1 MVNDIITGHDQRISI
16 DEGACRIIKCKNS
29 KEIMLDKP
37 VAQYIND
44 LNIYTSCID
53 KNFIIGLIF
62 EEDDNPYDYKEIFEE
77 ILCEMLSN
85 GSGANFDDEIEI
97 DNFLISLFIDVRRY
111 GDEIVEKPPEI
122 ELLYQS
128 EELFKVFLFG
138 IDEVGK
144 TSFVRWL
151 KTGEFNENYF
161 TPTRKFNIEYIKT
174 EDKLLAIWDLP
185 GQLSFRSRWLKGLQ
199 DSNILVY
206 MIDIANQR
214 RFEESK
220 AEMWKILINKESRG
234 VPFLILCNKIDLITG
249 FENQQEM
256 IREQIYDYLDLRDIN
271 DRRWSLLFI
280 SVKANINIDTTIK
293 KIGDLAGYQISY

>member
-1 MVNDIITGHDQRISI
+1 
-16 DEGACRIIKCKNS
+16 
-29 KEIMLDKP
+29 
-37 VAQYIND
+37 
-44 LNIYTSCID
+44 
-53 KNFIIGLIF
+53 
-62 EEDDNPYDYKEIFEE
+62 
-77 ILCEMLSN
+77 MLSN